1 MKFFSKQWW
10 TSELELELELE
21 PELDLLTS
29 WSRSHVENERL
40 HNSDMVSSFLALCLA
55 WPLSGVYYYW
65 ISTSEGLIYTYNIL
79 MSTLQHSMWI
89 GKIWTLEFAWKII
102 IFKKNCK
109 TLKQSRFN
117 FLWFG
122 KFNNFRLGLKGQCH
136 QIFDNFF
143 IWLKKLYLGKN
154 YQAKSVCSQK
164 FSFSRRYSQ
173 KTSVRVV
180 NANTSNRVSN

>member
-1 MKFFSKQWW
+1 M
-10 TSELELELELE
+10 
-21 PELDLLTS
+21 D
-29 WSRSHVENERL
+29 VENERL

-143 IWLKKLYLGKN
+143 IWLKKLCLCKN
-154 YQAKSVCSQK
+154 YQAKSVCSQN

-180 NANTSNRVSN
+180 DANTSNRVSN